1 MIVFAF
7 AVLYATIGVRFGF
20 LPDLPMTYWNA
31 EGTNSYPVS
40 IRLTN
45 ASITINLD
53 GVVNSGR
60 TVVTLAGA
68 NGVIVW
74 QRKLEPGR
82 VFQESQT
89 IPIGQPGF
97 YSMNVQFE
105 RSSGRLNL
113 SWKLS
118 GNF

>member
-20 LPDLPMTYWNA
+20 LPDIPMTYWNA
-31 EGTNSYPVS
+31 EGTNTYPIS

-45 ASITINLD
+45 ATITIKLD
-53 GVVNSGR
+53 ATINSGR
-60 TVVTLAGA
+60 TTVNLIGS
-68 NGVIVW
+68 NGVIAW

-82 VFQESQT
+82 TYQESQT
-89 IPIGQPGF
+89 IPIAQPGF
-97 YSMNVQFE
+97 YNMVVQFE

-113 SWKLS
+113 SWQLF